1 MLKCRC
7 LVQFGIQRKFSSSTA
22 DNLIALELL
31 HGSKTA
37 VLTLQRPQ
45 AKNAINRK
53 MLDLFHE
60 YLEGL
65 AHEKLLSSLIVRSSV
80 EGVFCAGA
88 DLKER
93 AKMAPSEVGPF
104 VSKIRSLIMKLYHF
118 PCPTIAAINGVALG
132 GGLELALS
140 CDLRLASRDSQ
151 MGLVETKLGIIPGGG
166 GTQTLS
172 RAVGVTKAKE
182 LIFTGRK
189 LSGAEAKELN
199 LVNYL
204 VDSSAELEEKA
215 LSLAE
220 EIGSQGPVA
229 LRMAKQAI
237 NSGSEVPI
245 ETGMAIEQSCYAQ
258 VIPTKDRLE
267 GLRAFAEKRKPVF
280 TGE

>member
-93 AKMAPSEVGPF
+93 AKMAPSEVSLSI
-104 VSKIRSLIMKLYHF
+104 SK
-118 PCPTIAAINGVALG
+118 
-132 GGLELALS
+132 
-140 CDLRLASRDSQ
+140 
-151 MGLVETKLGIIPGGG
+151 
-166 GTQTLS
+166 
-172 RAVGVTKAKE
+172 
-182 LIFTGRK
+182 
-189 LSGAEAKELN
+189 
-199 LVNYL
+199 
-204 VDSSAELEEKA
+204 
-215 LSLAE
+215 
-220 EIGSQGPVA
+220 
-229 LRMAKQAI
+229 
-237 NSGSEVPI
+237 
-245 ETGMAIEQSCYAQ
+245 
-258 VIPTKDRLE
+258 
-267 GLRAFAEKRKPVF
+267 
-280 TGE
+280 